1 MHSWW
6 NNPMI
11 LIHQSKSFRPVI
23 VSYSCSRLTITCK
36 NEAYSLP
43 QTAIVIR
50 FANKDMIW
58 EAESWPWVCVWL
70 LLLASLC
77 WGLCCTH
84 LHPVSIKLGS
94 PFATVSSIKWFKGR
108 SPNPRTGLSS
118 FPIGLL
124 FSKWFVLGG
133 ILLTFGDFLLGDVL
147 KSLDMYMTT

>member
-1 MHSWW
+1 MHFWW

-43 QTAIVIR
+43 QTAIVIH
-50 FANKDMIW
+50 FANKDTIW
-58 EAESWPWVCVWL
+58 EAESWPWVCVCL
-70 LLLASLC
+70 LLLASLW
-77 WGLCCTH
+77 WGLCCTQLASSVH
-84 LHPVSIKLGS
+84 QTWQSLCNSIQHWVVQREIPK
-94 PFATVSSIKWFKGR
+94 PQNR
-108 SPNPRTGLSS
+108 S

-124 FSKWFVLGG
+124 FSKWFILGG

-147 KSLDMYMTT
+147 KSLDMYMTI